1 MTDGLP
7 GRTFSVLP
15 DHLSYGST
23 VSSTS
28 FLQRL
33 LCRQRSFLLHTSYV
47 RRGLQNRPAPALP
60 QPDCTLSPPLTPLVG
75 KCGPKS
81 CENGRP
87 TGEPVD
93 SDSEEGV
100 PTNPILK
107 GPTPCRTLVV
117 LQQPGTDGLTP
128 SDLGRPARN
137 VDRFHQFCLFPS
149 GLSNTDIN

>member
-1 MTDGLP
+1 MGFPGVPFQYFPITYRTAQLSRRHLFCKDFCVDSGL
-7 GRTFSVLP
+7 
-15 DHLSYGST
+15 
-23 VSSTS
+23 
-28 FLQRL
+28 FL
-33 LCRQRSFLLHTSYV
+33 FHTSYAK
-47 RRGLQNRPAPALP
+47 RGLQNRPAPALP

-93 SDSEEGV
+93 SDPEEGV

-128 SDLGRPARN
+128 SDLGRPAWN

-149 GLSNTDIN
+149 GLSNTDIH